1 MDNQF
6 EIYPDKIKNY
16 TTSCV
21 FILFALS
28 LLSVNTFKTAFLFKM
43 LATFFALLFAGFAI
57 KIIRTMHIQ
66 VPDYVINNQGVIDN
80 TKHPAL
86 IVPWNDILK
95 IEITPNN
102 TVWQIGIIA
111 KSVAHN
117 RQQQAEALQ
126 TNLVTN
132 GNLAFY
138 SVIIDGFRYRSQTF
152 LRIFQ
157 ELKKQGLQHNPQIL
171 ITELTH
177 SKF

>member
-1 MDNQF
+1 
-6 EIYPDKIKNY
+6 
-16 TTSCV
+16 
-21 FILFALS
+21 
-28 LLSVNTFKTAFLFKM
+28 
-43 LATFFALLFAGFAI
+43 
-57 KIIRTMHIQ
+57 MHIQ
-66 VPDYVINNQGVIDN
+66 VPVYVINNQGVIDN
-80 TKHPAL
+80 TKHLAL

-95 IEITPNN
+95 IEINLNN

-117 RQQQAEALQ
+117 PQRQAATLQ
-126 TNLVTN
+126 TNLVTD

-138 SVIIDGFRYRSQTF
+138 SVIIDGFLYRSQTF

-157 ELKKQGLQHNPQIL
+157 KLKKQVLQRNLQIL